1 MCSKVKVDEQE
12 NRRAVPQRA
21 AARNSHSVYL
31 VLILL
36 LLPVIGSLG
45 CCTAAV
51 WDYGYISASS
61 YQLERVL
68 VSPQGDVCVICDV
81 AQERRAGFKV
91 IERVGEFQRCLF
103 LTSGEIRLL
112 AQSRPGYP
120 YPVVGAEE
128 VKKRIQPGD
137 PAIRRFDERGVA
149 DRTKGWKEIAVADIS
164 LEACEEK
171 LGPEPVDTMGRR
183 DWVEKRDALLKGLLE
198 EARKSEAAA
207 RLFGEDLVEL
217 PYGSEGRIGLE
228 MAFPGGRSL
237 WSYPIRV
244 ILTAPAVVA
253 DVAVTVVM
261 FLPMVL

>member
-1 MCSKVKVDEQE
+1 MWDAAKVDAQE
-12 NRRAVPQRA
+12 RMAGR
-21 AARNSHSVYL
+21 SVCL

-36 LLPVIGSLG
+36 VLPVIGSLG

-91 IERVGEFQRCLF
+91 TERMGEFQRCLL

-112 AQSRPGYP
+112 AQSKPGYR
-120 YPVVGAEE
+120 YRVVGAED
-128 VKKRIQPGD
+128 VKKRMQPGD
-137 PAIRRFDERGVA
+137 PAIRRFDERGIA

-164 LEACEEK
+164 LEAFEGK
-171 LGPEPVDTMGRR
+171 LGPEPIDTLGRSE
-183 DWVEKRDALLKGLLE
+183 WVEKRDALLKGLLE

-207 RLFGEDLVEL
+207 RILGEDLVEL
-217 PYGSEGRIGLE
+217 PSGSEGRIGLE

-237 WSYPIRV
+237 WSYPLRV
-244 ILTAPAVVA
+244 ILTPPAVVA
-253 DVAVTVVM
+253 DVAVTVVSV
-261 FLPMVL
+261 FPMALMAL

>member
-1 MCSKVKVDEQE
+1 MWDAAKVDAQG
-12 NRRAVPQRA
+12 RMAGRS
-21 AARNSHSVYL
+21 ARL

-36 LLPVIGSLG
+36 VLPVIGSLG

-51 WDYGYISASS
+51 WDYGYISAGS
-61 YQLERVL
+61 YQLKRVL

-91 IERVGEFQRCLF
+91 VERAGEFKRCLF

-112 AQSRPGYP
+112 AQSRPGYR
-120 YPVVGAEE
+120 YPVAGAEE

-137 PAIRRFDERGVA
+137 PAMRSFDERGVA
-149 DRTKGWKEIAVADIS
+149 ERTKGWKEIAVADIS
-164 LEACEEK
+164 LGACKEK
-171 LGPEPVDTMGRR
+171 LGAEPVDTMGRR

-207 RLFGEDLVEL
+207 KLFGEDLIEL
-217 PYGSEGRIGLE
+217 PCGSEGRIGLE

-237 WSYPIRV
+237 WSYPIRM
-244 ILTAPAVVA
+244 ILTPPAVVA
-253 DVAVTVVM
+253 DVAVTAVM
-261 FLPMVL
+261 LVSMAL